1 MIILIDGFWGS
12 GKTTLRYLLDG
23 HSELKVSPSQES
35 IISAFE
41 RNQNKSK
48 FYSYKDIRLIREFL
62 ATSYYYNLELESS
75 EGYLDHDIN
84 RKTLSFDFYEF
95 EKYWIN
101 KLRNIDQW
109 DTEKILNTIYSSI
122 IKFYYKTSDFPINDK
137 KVIVEDNNFNCHKFF
152 LNEMK
157 DSKLIVAKRS
167 PSDNL
172 VSLLNRAT
180 ISNNYKTEGYKK
192 YSFNYL
198 VRNQHFPI
206 RINKNYEITEQ
217 LKKEFPGRIYECE
230 FKNLIYNT
238 EDEMKKISKFLDI
251 TYEDILLKATHFG
264 ENIRFKNGDD
274 VLNKEKYTAKKTFSD
289 YQIKLIEQFEKKF
302 SKYNFLSLSFLEF
315 IFIKSFYLIKLFSRN
330 IIKFFAKKLKSI
342 YEG

>member
-41 RNQNKSK
+41 RNKSKSK
-48 FYSYKDIRLIREFL
+48 FYSYKDIRLIREIL

-84 RKTLSFDFYEF
+84 RSKLSFDFYEF

-101 KLRNIDQW
+101 KLRSLDKWNN
-109 DTEKILNTIYSSI
+109 EEILNVIYSSI
-122 IKFYYKTSDFPINDK
+122 IKFYYKTSGFPFDQK

-152 LNEMK
+152 LQEIK
-157 DSKLIVAKRS
+157 KSKLIVAKRA

-172 VSLLNRAT
+172 VSLLNRD
-180 ISNNYKTEGYKK
+180 IILNNYKTEGYKK
-192 YSFNYL
+192 YNFNYL
-198 VRNQHFPI
+198 VRSQHFPI
-206 RINKNYEITEQ
+206 RINNNYKLTEK
-217 LKKEFPGRIYECE
+217 LKKEFPGRIYECD
-230 FKNLIYNT
+230 FKNLIYST
-238 EDEMKKISKFLDI
+238 KDEMKKISKFLDI
-251 TYEDILLKATHFG
+251 SYEDILSKPTHFG
-264 ENIRFKNGDD
+264 EDIKFKNGDGI
-274 VLNKEKYTAKKTFSD
+274 LNKEKYIAKNTFSD
-289 YQIKLIEQFEKKF
+289 YQIKLIDQFDKKF
-302 SKYNFLSLSFLEF
+302 SDYNFFTLPFLDF
-315 IFIKSFYLIKLFSRN
+315 VLIKLFYLIKLFLRN
-330 IIKFFAKKLKSI
+330 TIKFFAKKLKGI

>member
-41 RNQNKSK
+41 RNKNKSK
-48 FYSYKDIRLIREFL
+48 FFSYKDIRLIREFL

-84 RKTLSFDFYEF
+84 RNKLLFDFYEF

-109 DTEKILNTIYSSI
+109 NNEKILNIIYSSI
-122 IKFYYKTSDFPINDK
+122 IKFYYKTEDFPINQK

-152 LNEMK
+152 LQEIK
-157 DSKLIVAKRS
+157 HSKLIVTKRS

-172 VSLLNRAT
+172 VSLLNRET

-198 VRNQHFPI
+198 LRAQHFPI
-206 RINKNYEITEQ
+206 RINNNYKITEK
-217 LKKEFPGRIYECE
+217 LKKEFPGRIYECD

-251 TYEDILLKATHFG
+251 PYENILSKPTHFG
-264 ENIRFKNGDD
+264 ESIKFKNGDGI
-274 VLNKEKYTAKKTFSD
+274 LNKEKYTADSTFTK
-289 YQIKLIEQFEKKF
+289 YQIELINQFDKKF
-302 SKYNFLSLSFLEF
+302 PKYNFLSLSFLDF
-315 IFIKSFYLIKLFSRN
+315 ILIKIFYLTKLFIRN
-330 IIKFFAKKLKSI
+330 SIKFFAKKLKII